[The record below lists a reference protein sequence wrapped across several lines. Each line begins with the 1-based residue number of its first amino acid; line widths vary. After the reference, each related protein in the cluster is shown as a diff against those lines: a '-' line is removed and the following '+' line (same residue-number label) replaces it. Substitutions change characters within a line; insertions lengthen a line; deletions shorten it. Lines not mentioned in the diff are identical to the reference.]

1 MKANRIPLATY
12 RLQFSRDFT
21 FAQAADLVPYL
32 SSLGISHVYASPYL
46 MARPGSTHGYDIIDH
61 SRLNPELGTDADYEH
76 FVDELHKHGM
86 GQILDVV
93 PNHMGVMGSDNAW
106 WIDVLENGES
116 SSYADFFDI
125 DWQPLKEELD
135 NKILVPV
142 LGDQYG
148 KVLDAGEL
156 KLTYDKGKG
165 EFSIFFFQHRFPVDP
180 SEYPRILSRGLSHL
194 EQVLGAQHDQLLE
207 FQSLIAAFIHLP
219 GRSEMSPEK
228 RAERVRDKEIHKRR
242 LQALVASSA
251 AVAESIEMSIREIN
265 GTPGDS
271 ASFNDLHDLIKAQ
284 AYRLAYWRVAADDI
298 NYRRFFDINDLAG
311 LCTEKNQVFEATHRL
326 VLDLV
331 RERKVDGLRID
342 HPDGLYDP
350 AQYLDRLQGASDE
363 QSRGRKRGA
372 NSVYIVVEKI
382 LIGDEQLPDDWPVD
396 GTTGYDF
403 LNLVNGLFVDP
414 ASLDKM
420 TRTYRAF
427 IKRPINFE
435 NQLYRSKKIV
445 MHAALASELNVLANA
460 LSRIALSDRH
470 TCDFTVNGLR
480 DAISKIVACF
490 PVYRTYISGNQ
501 MSATDRAYI
510 ERAVACAKN
519 ESPGADA
526 TVFDFIRQ
534 VLLAPAD
541 ANEISSFQSAAIR
554 FAMKFQQFT
563 SPVMA
568 KSMEDT
574 SFYRYHRLTSLN
586 EVGGDPQRFGISAD
600 MFHRKMQE
608 RVSHWPHSML
618 ATSTHDTKR
627 SEDVRARINVLSEI
641 PVVWGRKVRRWRDL
655 NAAKK
660 IDIAGNSAPSLN
672 DEYLLYQTL
681 LGAWPADEAEAVQP
695 DFCRRIAEYMVKA
708 VREAKEK
715 TSWANPNAPYEEA
728 VRNFVEAVLTFNEG
742 NQFLADFLPFQ
753 KDIAKL
759 GMLNSMSQTL
769 LKLTCPGVPDIYQGS
784 ELWNL
789 SLVDPDSRRAVDYEL
804 RQNVLRELQ
813 LLDSKS
819 CSCRSSSIQK
829 LTANMADGQIK
840 LYLTWKALS
849 CRKQHAALFQEGEYI
864 PLNVVGAKADH
875 LVSFARQHAGLTAV
889 VAAPRLW
896 TRLLEDPKAS
906 PLNAAMWKD
915 TLVELPSN
923 CVSRTFH
930 NEFTSDSVSVEE
942 SDTIRFVR
950 ASVLFSK
957 FPVALLTQVP
967 DVVGQN

>member
-12 RLQFSRDFT
+12 RLQFSRNFT

-61 SRLNPELGTDADYEH
+61 SRLNPEVGTDTDYEH

-86 GQILDVV
+86 GQVLDIV
-93 PNHMGVMGSDNAW
+93 PNHMGVMGSDNIW

-135 NKILVPV
+135 RKILVPV

-156 KLTYDKGKG
+156 KLIYDKGRG

-180 SEYPRILSRGLSHL
+180 SEYPRILSRGLSDL

-219 GRSEMSPEK
+219 GRSEMAPEK
-228 RAERVRDKEIHKRR
+228 RAERARDKEIHKRR
-242 LQALVASSA
+242 LQTLGASSG

-265 GTPGDS
+265 GTPGYP

-311 LCTEKNQVFEATHRL
+311 LCTEKNEVFDVTHRL
-326 VLDLV
+326 VLDLI
-331 RERKVDGLRID
+331 RQGKVDGLRID

-350 AQYLDRLQGASDE
+350 AQYLARLQGASDE
-363 QSRGRKRGA
+363 QSRGKKRGT
-372 NSVYIVVEKI
+372 NSIYVVVEKI
-382 LIGDEQLPDDWPVD
+382 LIGDEQLPVDWPVD

-403 LNLVNGLFVDP
+403 LNLVNRLFVDP
-414 ASLDKM
+414 ASLDRM

-480 DAISKIVACF
+480 EAISKIVACF

-501 MSATDRAYI
+501 MSATDRACI
-510 ERAVACAKN
+510 ERAVACAKDQ
-519 ESPGADA
+519 SPGADA
-526 TVFDFIRQ
+526 TVFDFTRR

-586 EVGGDPQRFGISAD
+586 EVGGDPQRFGITSD
-600 MFHRKMQE
+600 VFHRKMQE

-641 PVVWGRKVRRWRDL
+641 PTVWSRKVRRWRDL

-660 IDIAGNSAPSLN
+660 IEIAGTSAPSLN

-681 LGAWPADEAEAVQP
+681 LGVWPADEAEARQP
-695 DFCRRIAEYMVKA
+695 AFCRRVTEYMVKA

-728 VRNFVEAVLTFNEG
+728 VRNFVEAVLTFNES

-753 KDIAKL
+753 EDIAKL
-759 GMLNSMSQTL
+759 GALNSLSQTL
-769 LKLTCPGVPDIYQGS
+769 LKLMCPGVPDIYQGS

-789 SLVDPDSRRAVDYEL
+789 SLVDPDSRRAVNYEH
-804 RQNVLRELQ
+804 RQNVLRDLQ
-813 LLDSKS
+813 LLESKS
-819 CSCRSSSIQK
+819 CSRRTSNIQA
-829 LTANMADGQIK
+829 LTENLADGRIK
-840 LYLTWKALS
+840 LYLTLKALS
-849 CRKQHAALFQEGEYI
+849 CRKQYPALFQEGEYV
-864 PLNVVGAKADH
+864 PLKVLGGKVDH
-875 LVSFARQHAGLTAV
+875 IIAFARQHAGLTAI

-896 TRLLEDPKAS
+896 TRLLGDPKAS

-915 TLVELPSN
+915 TLVEVPSN
-923 CVSRTFH
+923 CLSRSFH
-930 NEFTSDSVSVEE
+930 NEFTSDTVPVEE
-942 SDTIRFVR
+942 SGATGLIK
-950 ASVLFSK
+950 ASVLFSG
-957 FPVALLTQVP
+957 FPVALLTEIPGIGKQ
-967 DVVGQN
+967 G